1 MFFTARKRLLFSFL
15 VLALAFAIPA
25 FGDVTISGTTN
36 FSSLDGSAQDDDH
49 IVNGVFTVNGN
60 LTVLGTINC
69 NDTGPGANSACP
81 MQFVVSGNLT
91 LASGSAIFA

>member
-1 MFFTARKRLLFSFL
+1 MLLPANRRMLLSFL
-15 VLALAFAIPA
+15 VALALAVPA

-49 IVNGVFTVNGN
+49 VANGVFTVNSN

-69 NDTGPGANSACP
+69 NDDGADANSACA
-81 MQFVVSGNLT
+81 MQFVVGGNLT
-91 LASGSAIFA
+91 LASGSAIYAE